1 MDIKIYQ
8 INADRDADRVKFL
21 PHDYLQSVQGKPTI
35 NASIYDE
42 VFCGDVDCQTLED
55 IYMKFNTEG
64 HPLHRGHSLAVSD
77 IVQTPDGYFYCDS
90 TGFVKT
96 EFDESLIQRP
106 DNLMRIVYV
115 EPHRKPFVS
124 EIESALEAE
133 QKAVCG
139 LIDIVYNDDG
149 TCIVCNDEA
158 KLIGMEG
165 NRYLD
170 DGHTIIAG
178 PFFICGTTED
188 DFCGLTD
195 QEVER
200 YMDRFAQPEDIS
212 PAEVEADMGYIIFS
226 M

>member
-8 INADRDADRVKFL
+8 INADRDTDRVKFL
-21 PHDYLQSVQGKPTI
+21 PHDYLKSVQGESTI

-64 HPLHRGHSLAVSD
+64 HPLRRGHSLSVSD

-90 TGFVKT
+90 AGFVKT
-96 EFDESLIQRP
+96 EFDHSLAQKP

-124 EIESALEAE
+124 EIEPTLKAE

-178 PFFICGTTED
+178 PLFVCGTAEN
-188 DFCGLTD
+188 DFRGLAD

-212 PAEVEADMGYIIFS
+212 QAEVEADMGYIIFS